1 MGKNKEDI
9 KDKILEATLDII
21 AQETISGTRMRSIA
35 EKAGV
40 VQSNLHYYFNTKD
53 ELLISLLDKLLDIF
67 QEERSETP
75 TTDDEHPLNRFFQQK
90 KQLIKK
96 KDKIDFVQF
105 DFWLQAIVHPE
116 MKPRMKKFFKVWRE
130 EIETDI
136 GSSSKDSGKKNS
148 VEASMVISLLMGA
161 SLQYLI
167 DDNSFD
173 LDEYLEVS
181 QKMIENFHKQRE

>member
-9 KDKILEATLDII
+9 KEKILEATLDII
-21 AQETISGTRMRSIA
+21 AQETNSGTRMRFIA

-67 QEERSETP
+67 KEQRGETIAP
-75 TTDDEHPLNRFFQQK
+75 DDKHPLNRFFQQK
-90 KQLIKK
+90 KQLIEKK
-96 KDKIDFVQF
+96 EKIDYVQF

-116 MKPRMKKFFKVWRE
+116 MKPRMKKFFEVWRE
-130 EIETDI
+130 EIGNSLGEFSDKTD
-136 GSSSKDSGKKNS
+136 GKNDI
-148 VEASMVISLLMGA
+148 EASMVISLLMGA

-167 DDNSFD
+167 DEKSFN
-173 LDEYLEVS
+173 LDDYMEVS
-181 QKMIENFHKQRE
+181 QKMVENFLRQRE